1 MLCIRNLLLG
11 IVPKQ
16 SLILFLECP
25 TDSSDA
31 TTGSATILVKSC
43 NDPKMEEMVVVM
55 EEQSTKPQKG
65 ERHSQIAGFLGF

>member
-1 MLCIRNLLLG
+1 
-11 IVPKQ
+11 
-16 SLILFLECP
+16 LILFLECP
-25 TDSSDA
+25 ADSSDA
-31 TTGSATILVKSC
+31 TTGSATVLVKSY